1 MAKSRDTELSSGIHQ
16 IPMQAPADSM
26 GGTLPLLQ
34 RYESVRSEL
43 EKVVAERETLRHE
56 IAHLKEEMSKN
67 AVPLVEL
74 ETELTHPDRG
84 YNIVV
89 YYRLRAVWGLCNQ
102 KLMTLQKDL
111 YKKLEVADR
120 ENYKRQ
126 VQATWTAKRGAL
138 ALRKTQ
144 VEKERRSVL
153 QSVSRL
159 ERMLRPGSILWR
171 KANQNLEQNILAEKT
186 KLRLL
191 EREIESLD
199 RELATDAP
207 DHLEESPELSLNLRR
222 EINCAVVALAQHL
235 YILFN
240 EDNICDLALLANQ
253 KNLRTLSFGSLIEC
267 QNIDRKIRE
276 RLIHFRNQSLSIE
289 DLKKRTLWL
298 KRKLVFSGQTA
309 LPNPDCLNFIDT
321 IFDEA
326 DIAAQPFYQPIPVNV
341 LALNFWNIRDI
352 LCH

>member
-1 MAKSRDTELSSGIHQ
+1 
-16 IPMQAPADSM
+16 MQVPAESV
-26 GGTLPLLQ
+26 GGALPLLQ

-43 EKVVAERETLRHE
+43 EKVMVEREALRLE
-56 IAHLKEEMSKN
+56 ISQLKQEISKN

-102 KLMTLQKDL
+102 KLMTLERDL
-111 YKKLEVADR
+111 HKKLEVADQ

-126 VQATWTAKRGAL
+126 LQATWAAKRGTL
-138 ALRKTQ
+138 SIRKTQ
-144 VEKERRSVL
+144 VEKEKRIVF

-171 KANQNLEQNILAEKT
+171 RANQNLEQNILAEKT

-199 RELATDAP
+199 RELAMDAP
-207 DHLEESPELSLNLRR
+207 DQLEESPGLSLNVRR

-276 RLIHFRNQSLSIE
+276 RLIHFRNQNLSIE
-289 DLKKRTLWL
+289 ELKKRTLWL
-298 KRKLVFSGQTA
+298 KRKLVFSGQA
-309 LPNPDCLNFIDT
+309 AVPEPDCLNFIDT
-321 IFDEA
+321 IFDEK
-326 DIAAQPFYQPIPVNV
+326 DISAQPFYQPIPVNV

>member
-1 MAKSRDTELSSGIHQ
+1 
-16 IPMQAPADSM
+16 M

-34 RYESVRSEL
+34 RYEAVRSEL
-43 EKVVAERETLRHE
+43 EKVVAERESLRHE
-56 IAHLKEEMSKN
+56 IAHLKEEVSKN
-67 AVPLVEL
+67 VVPLVEL

-111 YKKLEVADR
+111 YKKLEVSDR
-120 ENYKRQ
+120 ENYRRQ
-126 VQATWTAKRGAL
+126 VQAAWTAKQGGL
-138 ALRKTQ
+138 ALQKSQ

-159 ERMLRPGSILWR
+159 ERMQRPGSILWR

-199 RELATDAP
+199 RQLAMDAP
-207 DHLEESPELSLNLRR
+207 DHLEESPGLSLNLRR

-253 KNLRTLSFGSLIEC
+253 KNLRNLSFGSLIEC

-276 RLIHFRNQSLSIE
+276 RLIHFRNQNLSIE

-298 KRKLVFSGQTA
+298 KRKLAFSGQTA

-326 DIAAQPFYQPIPVNV
+326 DIAVQPFYQPIPVNV
-341 LALNFWNIRDI
+341 VALNFWNIRDI